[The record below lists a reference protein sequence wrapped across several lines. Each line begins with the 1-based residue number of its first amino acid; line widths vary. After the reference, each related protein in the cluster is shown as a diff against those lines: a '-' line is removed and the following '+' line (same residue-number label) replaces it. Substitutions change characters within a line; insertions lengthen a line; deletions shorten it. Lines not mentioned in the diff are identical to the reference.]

1 MLEKFISLLAKD
13 WRIGIIAVLIFA
25 IWQLFGLYNSDK
37 VMDIEEKK
45 NCEIEKKELQKKL
58 DSANSTIL
66 SIYQLNALKNDTSR

>member
-1 MLEKFISLLAKD
+1 MIEKFISLLAKD

-45 NCEIEKKELQKKL
+45 NCEVEKRELQKKL
-58 DSANSTIL
+58 DSANNAIL
-66 SIYQLNALKNDTSR
+66 SIYQLKSIKNDTN

>member
-1 MLEKFISLLAKD
+1 MIEKFISLLAKD

-58 DSANSTIL
+58 DSANNAIL
-66 SIYQLNALKNDTSR
+66 SIYQLKSMKNDTN

>member
-1 MLEKFISLLAKD
+1 MIEKFISLLAKD

-45 NCEIEKKELQKKL
+45 NCEVEKRELQKKL
-58 DSANSTIL
+58 DSANNAIL
-66 SIYQLNALKNDTSR
+66 SIYQLKSMKNDTN